1 MSSIHQFVVEDVAGK
16 DINFADF
23 AGKKILVVNVASECG
38 FTSQY
43 AQLQELYNHFQDKL
57 TVVGFPSND
66 FGGQEPG
73 SNEAIATFCT
83 ARYGVTFPLAAKIR
97 IKGDDP
103 HPVYRWLTNKD
114 QNGVKDSAVQWNF
127 QKYLLDE
134 EGHLIDTFPTNVS
147 PTDEAILHHLQ
158 S

>member
-1 MSSIHQFVVEDVAGK
+1 MSTIHQFVVKDIAGK

-23 AGKKILVVNVASECG
+23 KGKKILVVNVASECG
-38 FTSQY
+38 YTSQY
-43 AQLQELYNHFQDKL
+43 AQLQELYSQFQDQL

-73 SNEAIATFCT
+73 SNEAIASFCT

-103 HPVYRWLTNKD
+103 HPVYRWLTDRN
-114 QNGVKDSAVQWNF
+114 QNGVQDSEVRWNF

-134 EGHLIDTFPTNVS
+134 HGHLIDTFPSNVS
-147 PTDEAILHHLQ
+147 PADDAILHHLQ
-158 S
+158 D